1 MLKDFRML
9 YGSFFCYAF
18 ENPWLCWG
26 FWIAFRVILK
36 MPTIVIK
43 LQEYRSKLQEYR
55 SKLQEYEAKLQEY
68 EAKLQEYEAKLQE
81 YDVKLQ
87 EYASKK
93 LRECNDKAQSP
104 PPQETG
110 SYD

>member
-36 MPTIVIK
+36 MPPIVIK

-55 SKLQEYEAKLQEY
+55 SKLQEYDVKLQEY
-68 EAKLQEYEAKLQE
+68 A
-81 YDVKLQ
+81 VKLQ

>member
-36 MPTIVIK
+36 MPPIVIK

-55 SKLQEYEAKLQEY
+55 S
-68 EAKLQEYEAKLQE
+68 KLQEYEAKLQE

>member
-36 MPTIVIK
+36 MPPIVIK
-43 LQEYRSKLQEYR
+43 LQEYRS
-55 SKLQEYEAKLQEY
+55 KLQEY

>member
-36 MPTIVIK
+36 MPAIVIK
-43 LQEYRSKLQEYR
+43 LQEYRS
-55 SKLQEYEAKLQEY
+55 KLQEY

-93 LRECNDKAQSP
+93 LRECNVKAQSP

>member
-1 MLKDFRML
+1 ML

-36 MPTIVIK
+36 MPPIVIK
-43 LQEYRSKLQEYR
+43 LQEYRS
-55 SKLQEYEAKLQEY
+55 KLQEY